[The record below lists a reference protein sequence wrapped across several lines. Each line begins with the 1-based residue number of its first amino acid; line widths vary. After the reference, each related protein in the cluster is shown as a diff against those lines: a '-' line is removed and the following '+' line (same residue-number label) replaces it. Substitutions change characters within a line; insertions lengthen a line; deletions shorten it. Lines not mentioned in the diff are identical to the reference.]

1 MGNSHYN
8 LGNYGGLQRVKREV
22 KDMTKRKTKQN
33 VRFTETTAH
42 RRMRSRLFAVLL
54 TCCGHGAIFT
64 AGSGALLGQTVIS
77 GTSSAA
83 PSTLTDVLNRAQES
97 LSPELLPS
105 IAVQKSKLDQAISGL
120 EQFLSRNPA
129 EKDNWLRFM
138 KWDELRAELQ
148 KEIPDLLKLMQFEK
162 NLRQNFPGLEM
173 RPFVTFR
180 EELRAYTNTLR
191 VSSEPE
197 VSLPYLAD
205 RIAKLSASISKVDLN
220 EDIDARR
227 DAAQTLE
234 YLSQG
239 NQAKA
244 MIQTI
249 QSSFSRANVRV
260 ILSNE
265 FVQRQ
270 FSRPVSEYNP
280 VCEVILGT
288 NITGDSFI
296 NGSVSPQLLDNP
308 SNASLKLTMFG
319 NFNSDNVGF
328 NRGVQIKTTGYAN
341 VVACETVSLTSY
353 GLNAMS
359 DTVADADLTTQINSI
374 YAKSKLVT
382 KIAKKKAAQQKPLA
396 DSIAEGRMEN
406 KIRNQFHQKLSD
418 QLAESNQK
426 LATTDLSTLQRVGLA
441 KPTRSSW
448 SSSQYLSLLWKVQDG
463 VQLAA
468 PMSCPIDVSP
478 TGLTVQIHESV
489 IGNLFDPIFGGR
501 VLKSEEA
508 ALYAAQFGEL
518 GKKIKRDNE
527 EPWSVTMDSFYPIEV
542 KLDDNLITI
551 RVRLHK
557 LEKGDQDLKQPALIQ
572 ATYRPVLDDGAL
584 QLKREGD
591 VKIEFYGKQDKGV
604 LAVSLRGFLKTK
616 FSEFFKEDL
625 LDVPLKLSEKLPPEF
640 QSLDLVS
647 ISSEAGWLQV
657 HLN

>member
-1 MGNSHYN
+1 M
-8 LGNYGGLQRVKREV
+8 KREV
-22 KDMTKRKTKQN
+22 KDMSKRKMQLLAKSS
-33 VRFTETTAH
+33 EYKAC
-42 RRMRSRLFAVLL
+42 RRIRTRLFSVALG
-54 TCCGHGAIFT
+54 CCFHGAFFVS
-64 AGSGALLGQTVIS
+64 GSAVSLGQEVTS
-77 GTSSAA
+77 TASSAA
-83 PSTLTDVLNRAQES
+83 PSTLADVLSRAQES
-97 LSPELLPS
+97 LSAERLPS
-105 IAVQKSKLDQAISGL
+105 IIAQKSKLDQAITGL
-120 EQFLSRNPA
+120 EQFLSRNPV
-129 EKDNWLRFM
+129 EKENWLRFL
-138 KWDELRAELQ
+138 KFDELRAELQ
-148 KEIPDLLKLMQFEK
+148 KESPDLLTLMQFEK

-180 EELRAYTNTLR
+180 EELRAYTNALR
-191 VSSEPE
+191 VSSDPT
-197 VSLPYLAD
+197 VSLPYLKD
-205 RIAKLSASISKVDLN
+205 RIAKLAASLSEVDLK

-227 DAAQTLE
+227 EAAQTLE
-234 YLSQG
+234 YLSQA
-239 NQAKA
+239 NQAQA
-244 MIQTI
+244 VIQTI
-249 QSSFSRANVRV
+249 QSSYSRANVR
-260 ILSNE
+260 ILLSNE

-296 NGSVSPQLLDNP
+296 NGSVSPQLLDNH
-308 SNASLKLTMFG
+308 SNASMKLTLFG

-328 NRGVQIKTTGYAN
+328 NRGVQIKTTGFAN
-341 VVACETVSLTSY
+341 VVACETVSLTPS

-359 DTVADADLTTQINSI
+359 DTIADADLTTQINSI
-374 YAKSKLVT
+374 YAKSKLIT

-406 KIRNQFHQKLSD
+406 KIRNRFHQQLES

-426 LATTDLSTLQRVGLA
+426 LESTDLSTLQRVGLA

-468 PMSCPIDVSP
+468 PLTCPIDVSP
-478 TGLTVQIHESV
+478 TGLTVQIHESL
-489 IGNLFDPIFGGR
+489 IGNLLDPVFGGR
-501 VLKSEEA
+501 VLKSEDA
-508 ALYAAQFGEL
+508 ALYASQFGEL

-551 RVRLHK
+551 RVRLNK
-557 LEKGDQDLKQPALIQ
+557 LEKGDQALKQPALIQ
-572 ATYRPVLDDGAL
+572 ATYRPVLEDGAL
-584 QLKREGD
+584 QLKREGE
-591 VKIEFYGKQDKGV
+591 VKIEFSGKQDRGV
-604 LAVSLRGFLKTK
+604 RAVSLRSFLKTK
-616 FSEFFKEDL
+616 FSEFLKEEL

-647 ISSEAGWLQV
+647 ISSESGWLQV

>member
-1 MGNSHYN
+1 MS
-8 LGNYGGLQRVKREV
+8 
-22 KDMTKRKTKQN
+22 KRKTNQITKSTKTKAQ
-33 VRFTETTAH
+33 RSK
-42 RRMRSRLFAVLL
+42 RSRLCAAVLA
-54 TCCGHGAIFT
+54 CCGHGAVFA
-64 AGSGALLGQTVIS
+64 AGSGVSLGQSVTSV
-77 GTSSAA
+77 TSSAT
-83 PSTLTDVLNRAQES
+83 STTLSDVLNKAQDS
-97 LSPELLPS
+97 LSAERLPS
-105 IAVQKSKLDQAISGL
+105 IAAQKNKLDQALLGL

-129 EKDNWLRFM
+129 EKENWLRFL
-138 KWDELRAELQ
+138 KWDELRSELQ
-148 KEIPDLLKLMQFEK
+148 KESSDLLTLMQFEK

-180 EELRAYTNTLR
+180 EELRSYTNALR
-191 VSSEPE
+191 VSSDPA
-197 VSLPYLAD
+197 VSLPYLKD
-205 RIAKLSASISKVDLN
+205 RIAKLATSLSEVDLK

-227 DAAQTLE
+227 EAAQTLE
-234 YLSQG
+234 YLSQA
-239 NQAKA
+239 NQAQA
-244 MIQTI
+244 VIQTI
-249 QSSFSRANVRV
+249 QSSYSRANVRV
-260 ILSNE
+260 LLSNE

-308 SNASLKLTMFG
+308 SNASVKLTMFG

-328 NRGVQIKTTGYAN
+328 NRGVQIKTTGFAN

-374 YAKSKLVT
+374 YAKSKLIT

-396 DSIAEGRMEN
+396 DSIAEGRMES
-406 KIRNQFHQKLSD
+406 KIRNQFHQKLET
-418 QLAESNQK
+418 QITESNQK
-426 LATTDLSTLQRVGLA
+426 LASTDLSTLQRVGLA

-468 PMSCPIDVSP
+468 PMSCPIAVSP

-489 IGNLFDPIFGGR
+489 IGNLVDPIFGGR
-501 VLKSEEA
+501 VLKSDEA
-508 ALYAAQFGEL
+508 ALYASQFGEL

-551 RVRLHK
+551 RVRLNK
-557 LEKGDQDLKQPALIQ
+557 LEKGDQALKQPALIQ
-572 ATYRPVLDDGAL
+572 ATYRPVLEDGAL
-584 QLKREGD
+584 QLKREGE
-591 VKIEFYGKQDKGV
+591 VKIEFSGKQDRGV
-604 LAVSLRGFLKTK
+604 RAVSLRSFLKTK
-616 FSEFFKEDL
+616 FSEFLKEEL
-625 LDVPLKLSEKLPPEF
+625 FDVPLKLSEKLPPEF

>member
-1 MGNSHYN
+1 
-8 LGNYGGLQRVKREV
+8 
-22 KDMTKRKTKQN
+22 MTKRKTKQI
-33 VRFTETTAH
+33 VRFTETIAH
-42 RRMRSRLFAVLL
+42 RRMRSRLLAVLL

-64 AGSGALLGQTVIS
+64 AGSGTLLGQTVIS
-77 GTSSAA
+77 SSSSAV
-83 PSTLTDVLNRAQES
+83 PSTLTDVLDRAQES

-197 VSLPYLAD
+197 VSLPYLKD

-234 YLSQG
+234 YLSQA
-239 NQAKA
+239 NQARA

-249 QSSFSRANVRV
+249 QSSYSRANVRV

-328 NRGVQIKTTGYAN
+328 NRGVQIKTTGFAN
-341 VVACETVSLTSY
+341 VVACETVSLTSH
-353 GLNAMS
+353 GLNALS

-478 TGLTVQIHESV
+478 NGLTVQIHESV

-584 QLKREGD
+584 QLKREGE

-640 QSLDLVS
+640 QSLNLVS